1 MRGSAKKSLTVVR
14 WLQLGA
20 VATGM
25 GIALA
30 AAPGTALADDS
41 TGAHSTASAG
51 HHKPR
56 SAADKPASARPA
68 AATRS
73 RPVAAV
79 TAARATA
86 RPVATTVGSA
96 RRQQVSAVSAP
107 VAVTAPAALTTYP
120 PTLPE
125 AVNGLLYSV
134 ANLLS
139 VLPQGPIT
147 YIAESALYLVRRTL
161 FPASV
166 GVITAPITV
175 PLYFTSIDS
184 DGDGTADTKK
194 LGIYATLGNGAKPK
208 LFEFDT
214 GASGFFAA
222 YASNDPHT
230 SDWWGNGVK
239 GSTTLVSRGDDS
251 GITYSG
257 VAANTTVSL
266 FAQGNSLPLAS
277 TGYVQV
283 GQANLITNGST
294 NLWTPSG
301 TTISGGIDPPPV
313 EKAFYGDFGVGTN
326 YEADGITSLLSQF
339 TFGNGISPGFIVHVD
354 DQNQQA
360 WVQIGL
366 TAADL
371 QNPSTS
377 FFAMDPDESAKGDT
391 VPNSGVQFYKQQL
404 IKAKINISDGSK
416 PVIADSK
423 VKVVLDTGA
432 VTTVH
437 NTDKSSEAAEY
448 DKILV
453 PSNDDPKK
461 GVLAGNLTFSLKGT
475 TTAGQDE
482 TFFTVTTTTDH
493 QQEDLTTQVIKFQND
508 KAADDVESD
517 KAKYY
522 LNSGIQLFYHYDVVY
537 DLGNSAGGGQLG
549 LTPQTT

>member
-1 MRGSAKKSLTVVR
+1 MRGSAKRSLTVVR

-41 TGAHSTASAG
+41 TGTHSTPSAG

-56 SAADKPASARPA
+56 SAADKPSSARPA
-68 AATRS
+68 AVTRS
-73 RPVAAV
+73 RPVSTV
-79 TAARATA
+79 SSARVTA
-86 RPVATTVGSA
+86 RPVAATVGSA
-96 RRQQVSAVSAP
+96 KPQRASAVSAP
-107 VAVTAPAALTTYP
+107 VAVTAPAALTTS

-147 YIAESALYLVRRTL
+147 HIAESALYLVRRTL

-184 DGDGTADTKK
+184 DGDGTVDTKK

-222 YASNDPHT
+222 YASNDPSI

-257 VAANTTVSL
+257 VAATTTVSL

-277 TGYVQV
+277 TGSVQV

-339 TFGNGISPGFIVHVD
+339 TFGCGMSPGFIVHVD
-354 DQNQQA
+354 DQSQQA

-377 FFAMDPDESAKGDT
+377 FFAMDPDETAKDNT
-391 VPNSGVQFYKQQL
+391 VPNSGVRFYKQEL
-404 IKAKINISDGSK
+404 IKAKINISDGST
-416 PVIADSK
+416 PVVKDSK

-437 NTDKSSEAAEY
+437 NTDKSSEAADY
-448 DKILV
+448 DTILV
-453 PSNDDPKK
+453 PSKDDPKI

-482 TFFTVTTTTDH
+482 TFFTVTTTTDR
-493 QQEDLTTQVIKFQND
+493 QQEDPTTQVIKFQND
-508 KAADDVESD
+508 KAADDVASD

-537 DLGNSAGGGQLG
+537 DLGNAAGGGQLG
-549 LTPQTT
+549 LTAQTT